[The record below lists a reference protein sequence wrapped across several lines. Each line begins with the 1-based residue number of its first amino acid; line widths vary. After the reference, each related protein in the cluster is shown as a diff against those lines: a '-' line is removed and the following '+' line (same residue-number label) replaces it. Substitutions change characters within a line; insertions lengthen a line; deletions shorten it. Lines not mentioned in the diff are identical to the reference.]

1 MEAEV
6 GRNME
11 AANYKGERERTT
23 FRLPKWLHKEI
34 KKEAVDLECDMTDI
48 IVEQLAKR
56 YKDGDPLF
64 FSTSPEAQLHEN
76 TESIAR

>member
-1 MEAEV
+1 
-6 GRNME
+6 ME

-56 YKDGDPLF
+56 YQEDHPVF
-64 FSTSPEAQLHEN
+64 FGSGPEARLHEN
-76 TESIAR
+76 TEAVAQ